1 MRRWVHALT
10 MLGVCVF
17 AACRSS
23 QLVKRTPY
31 GQFPMKKKA
40 FYEVVKSGVFGQ
52 MGLHSSDLF
61 KLQ

>member
-10 MLGVCVF
+10 MLGVCLP
-17 AACRSS
+17 ACRSS
-23 QLVKRTPY
+23 QLVKRTPD
-31 GQFPMKKKA
+31 GQFPMNKKA

>member
-1 MRRWVHALT
+1 
-10 MLGVCVF
+10 MLGVYF

-23 QLVKRTPY
+23 QLVKREAH
-31 GQFPMKKKA
+31 FPMNKKA
-40 FYEVVKSGVFGQ
+40 FFEVVKSGVFGQ